1 MIDLHLH
8 LDGSLS
14 VELIEFLAKQQQIA
28 LPDPLSPS
36 IQASP
41 RCQDLNEYPVS
52 YTHLDVYKRQR
63 LLYHILPVPQK
74 DHCLQ
79 NLFISPLF

>member
-14 VELIEFLAKQQQIA
+14 IGLIESLAKQQHIT
-28 LPDPLSPS
+28 LPEPLLPS

-41 RCQDLNEYPVS
+41 RCQDLNEY
-52 YTHLDVYKRQR
+52 LRCFD
-63 LLYHILPVPQK
+63 LPFSCCKPRK
-74 DHCLQ
+74 PSAKPSR
-79 NLFISPLF
+79 I